1 MDSKVLHKIS
11 YGLYIIGAKKNEL
24 INAQTANTVVQ
35 ISADPVTVAV
45 SINKQNLTHE
55 YILSGGYLTISIL
68 EQNAPLSL
76 IGLFGF
82 KSGRET
88 DKFAEVSYSTTANGL
103 PYITGHSL
111 AYMEA
116 KVIDQ
121 LDAGSHTIFLGQV
134 TAAEILKEGEPMTYA
149 YYHQLKRGSTPPA
162 TPTYQETQ
170 QRTIKEERSDQKMD
184 KYVCTVCG
192 YVYDPE
198 KGDPENNIAPGTPFA
213 DLPEDWVCPVCGVGK
228 DEFEKEN

>member
-1 MDSKVLHKIS
+1 MDSKVMHKIS
-11 YGLYIIGAKKNEL
+11 YGLYIIGAKKNDL

-35 ISADPVTVAV
+35 ISSDPVTVAV

-55 YILSGGYLTISIL
+55 YIMSGGYLTISIL
-68 EQNAPLSL
+68 EQNTPLSL

-88 DKFAEVSYSTTANGL
+88 DKFSEVSYSTTANGL
-103 PYITGHSL
+103 PYIADHSL

-116 KVIDQ
+116 KVIGK
-121 LDAGSHTIFLGQV
+121 LDAGTHTIFLGQV
-134 TAAEILKEGEPMTYA
+134 TDAEILQEGEPMTYA
-149 YYHQLKRGSTPPA
+149 YYRQIKRGSTPPA
-162 TPTYQETQ
+162 APTYQAN
-170 QRTIKEERSDQKMD
+170 KKERSDKKVD
-184 KYVCTVCG
+184 KYVCNVCG
-192 YVYDPE
+192 YIYDQGT
-198 KGDPENNIAPGTPFA
+198 GDPEGNIAPGTPFA